1 MKQVR
6 EGVVAAAEIYT
17 QVAKEGKLREEYLL
31 KGLAGKM
38 PIRVQ
43 MVDYRLLGVVL
54 LTSLPM
60 LLVDM

>member
-1 MKQVR
+1 M
-6 EGVVAAAEIYT
+6 GAAEIYK

-31 KGLAGKM
+31 KGFAGKM